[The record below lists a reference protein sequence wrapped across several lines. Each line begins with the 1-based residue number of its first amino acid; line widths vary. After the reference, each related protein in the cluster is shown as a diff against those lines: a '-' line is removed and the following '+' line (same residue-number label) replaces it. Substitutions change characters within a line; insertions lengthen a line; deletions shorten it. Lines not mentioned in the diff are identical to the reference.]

1 MGEKE
6 SCASKYQKE
15 IENLNYEFESQ
26 KNEVKQYEE
35 EISIK
40 KESIKESHARLD
52 AVIKENCSLQ
62 NKIKDLESLNSNLQ
76 NNSEEL
82 SQYMDQS
89 TKINTLEREN
99 RTLISEFEFLK

>member
-40 KESIKESHARLD
+40 KESIKDWTQSSGRIVAY
-52 AVIKENCSLQ
+52 
-62 NKIKDLESLNSNLQ
+62 KIK
-76 NNSEEL
+76 
-82 SQYMDQS
+82 
-89 TKINTLEREN
+89 
-99 RTLISEFEFLK
+99 